1 MTAPR
6 FLGAVEVVP
15 DGDGWRPLRLLQGQR
30 GLAPQPLAVLS
41 SFTSGVR
48 MPLRT
53 GARTLAIEVTVDQL
67 VMAHLDS
74 PEHPAE
80 FLAEVDGR
88 VVARAVASPT
98 GLIREHHDGPWT
110 REPRPPQR
118 LTLELGG
125 NGDEREVVVWLPVDA
140 AVSVVGVSGDATV
153 APAPLPAVSGPHWVH
168 HGSSISQ
175 GGTARDARSTW
186 PALVGRDLGIRWT
199 NLGFGGN
206 AQLDPMTAV
215 SVRELDAD
223 VVTLEF
229 GVNVVAADA
238 MRQRAFASA
247 THAFLDLI
255 RDRMPHTPIVVMGA
269 FACPALEDT
278 PGPGRAGPDGRILG
292 TPRIG
297 DATALTLARSRGL
310 LAEVVASRSDAAL
323 GYIDGRELFG
333 LDDAHLLP
341 DGIHPDQA
349 GLDLIAARFLTA
361 AHDAA
366 SDLGRAFAAAI

>member
-6 FLGAVEVVP
+6 FVGAVEVVR
-15 DGDGWRPLRLLQGQR
+15 DGEGWRPLRLLHDQR
-30 GLAPQPLAVLS
+30 RLAPQPLAVLG

-53 GARTLAIEVTVDQL
+53 AARTLTIEVAVDQL

-80 FLAEVDGR
+80 FLAEVDGEI
-88 VVARAVASPT
+88 VARAAASPT
-98 GLIREHHDGPWT
+98 GVIREHHDGPWT

-125 NGDEREVVVWLPVDA
+125 DGAEREVVVWLPVDA
-140 AVSVVGVSGDATV
+140 AVAVIGVSGDAAV
-153 APAPLPAVSGPHWVH
+153 SPAPAPAASRPHWVH

-215 SVRELDAD
+215 SLRELDAD
-223 VVTLEF
+223 VVTLEL

-238 MRQRAFASA
+238 MRQRAFTSA

-255 RDRMPHTPIVVMGA
+255 RDRMPHTPVVVMGG
-269 FACPALEDT
+269 FGCPALEHT
-278 PGPGRAGPDGRILG
+278 PGPGRAGPDGRITG
-292 TPRIG
+292 TPRPG
-297 DATALTLARSRGL
+297 DATALTLSRSRDL
-310 LAEVVASRSDAAL
+310 LADVVATRNDPAL
-323 GYIDGRELFG
+323 GYLDGLQLLG
-333 LDDAHLLP
+333 TDDAHLLP
-341 DGIHPDQA
+341 DGIHPDQD
-349 GLDLIAARFLTA
+349 GLDLIARRFLESVR
-361 AHDAA
+361 DGG
-366 SDLGRAFAAAI
+366 SPLGRAFAGVV